1 VHAPVGQ
8 LVIAGLASGCAY
20 GLIAVGYSLVYRTSR
35 AINFA
40 QGDMAILGAYVA
52 FASTSVLGHHRV
64 VGILASLV
72 AIAVLAVAVEFLAF
86 RPLYRF
92 GTVFIVASSIA
103 LVFVLE
109 DGMQLIWGIETISAP
124 ELIGGKV
131 QVAGV
136 TASGQ
141 QLLVVAVMIAFLVG
155 LQALFRSRLGVAMRA
170 SAENSDVSAL
180 LGISS
185 RRMISTS
192 FAIAGAASAA
202 GGILVAPLT
211 QLRPSAGG
219 IIGLTAVIA
228 AIVGGLGSIPGAVLG
243 GLLIG
248 LVEVWTSYLAGGAYA
263 QVATFTI
270 LILVLLVR
278 PRGLLGEEGLSVRQ

>member
-1 VHAPVGQ
+1 
-8 LVIAGLASGCAY
+8 
-20 GLIAVGYSLVYRTSR
+20 
-35 AINFA
+35 
-40 QGDMAILGAYVA
+40 MAMLGAYIA
-52 FASTSVLGHHRV
+52 FASASVFGHHRV
-64 VGILASLV
+64 VGIVAALV
-72 AIAVLAVAVEFLAF
+72 AIAVLAVAIERLAF
-86 RPLYRF
+86 RPLYKF

-109 DGMQLIWGIETISAP
+109 DFMQLVWGIESISAP
-124 ELIGGKV
+124 DLIGG
-131 QVAGV
+131 QVTVGGI

-141 QLLVVAVMIAFLVG
+141 QLLVIGVLIVFLG
-155 LQALFRSRLGVAMRA
+155 ALQVLFRSRLGVAMRA
-170 SAENSDVSAL
+170 NAENPDVAEL

-185 RRMISTS
+185 RRVISIS

-211 QLRPSAGG
+211 QLRPAAGG

-248 LVEVWTSYLAGGAYA
+248 SVQVWSSYLIGGSYA
-263 QVATFTI
+263 QVTTFTI
-270 LILVLLVR
+270 LIVVLLIR
-278 PRGLLGEEGLSVRQ
+278 PSGLLGEEGLSARR